1 MKKHSISSS
10 SATKG
15 LIVAKCW
22 QGWSEWIINTSARA
36 SFLRCA
42 LEMPDRKLAVKSQ
55 PAKQPKAPKA
65 TQGTQGTQGAQ
76 GAQGT
81 QGTQATQGAS
91 SWSPLYRLCSEQ
103 STESDKYTGY
113 IFVCGIVCQMWMCCF
128 VCWRSLT
135 AWIFQDFPSDCYLWQ
150 RTNNA
155 Q

>member
-1 MKKHSISSS
+1 MGCIKDPMKKHSISSS

-36 SFLRCA
+36 SFLRCG

-65 TQGTQGTQGAQ
+65 TE
-76 GAQGT
+76 
-81 QGTQATQGAS
+81 GTQAVQGTQGAS
-91 SWSPLYRLCSEQ
+91 SWSPLCTLCSEQ

-113 IFVCGIVCQMWMCCF
+113 IFVCGIVRQMWMCCF

-155 Q
+155 HLKS